1 MIPPVFRYG
10 GFRLFWFGIAFS
22 AIGTQATAAANL
34 WQIQDI
40 TDSTLA
46 VGVVSL
52 LQGIAVVFIGPLGG
66 GLADRWD
73 RRRLLQAAQASSL
86 LSSVLLAALTF
97 THHIAPLWI
106 YGAGTVVAVAAT
118 FDGPARQSLVPAVV
132 PREHVVDAFA
142 LLIPA
147 QQIARFAGPAIAGIL
162 IALWGAGAVYTFDVV
177 SYVALIVTL
186 AFIGFEKM
194 EPRIPQPLTHAVI
207 EGFQYVRGR
216 PLIWQLI
223 ALDIS
228 ATFFAAYRALLP
240 ALARDVFAVGAAG
253 YGILS
258 AAPAVGAIFG
268 SGTVYRL
275 RAMRRKG
282 VLVLAST
289 AAYALGA
296 AVLGYVPAFAVAV
309 GITAAL
315 GFFDA
320 IAQTI
325 RQAAVQLDTPDR
337 LRGRVTSVYQMASR
351 GGPALGQAQLGA
363 VAAAIGPAPA
373 LAIGGGLCLLYSAWL
388 ALTGTTVRRYEG

>member
-22 AIGTQATAAANL
+22 AIGTRATAAANL

-46 VGVVSL
+46 VGIVSL
-52 LQGIAVVFIGPLGG
+52 LEGIAVIFLGPLGG
-66 GLADRWD
+66 SLADRVD

-86 LSSVLLAALTF
+86 LSSVLLAVLTF

-106 YGAGTVVAVAAT
+106 YLAGTVVAAAAT

-132 PREHVVDAFA
+132 PRERVVDAFS

-147 QQIARFAGPAIAGIL
+147 QQLARFAGPAIAGIL
-162 IALWGAGAVYTFDVV
+162 IALWGAGAVYTFDVI
-177 SYVALIVTL
+177 SYVGLIITL

-194 EPRIPQPLTHAVI
+194 EPRIPQPLSAHII

-223 ALDIS
+223 ALDVS
-228 ATFFAAYRALLP
+228 ATFFAAYRVVLP

-253 YGILS
+253 YGLLS

-268 SGTVYRL
+268 SGIVYRL
-275 RAMRRKG
+275 RGMRRKG
-282 VLVLAST
+282 VLVLAATISY
-289 AAYALGA
+289 AACA
-296 AVLGYVPAFAVAV
+296 AILGYVPAFAIAV
-309 GITAAL
+309 VITGLL

-320 IAQTI
+320 VAQTV
-325 RQAAVQLDTPDR
+325 RQAVVQIETPDR

-363 VAAAIGPAPA
+363 VAAAVGAAPA
-373 LAIGGGLCLLYSAWL
+373 LAIGGVLCLAYSAWL
-388 ALTGTTVRRYEG
+388 ALTGTTVRDYRG

>member
-10 GFRLFWFGIAFS
+10 GFRLFWLGIAFS

-46 VGVVSL
+46 VGIVSL
-52 LQGIAVVFIGPLGG
+52 LQGISVIFLGPLGG

-97 THHIAPLWI
+97 THHIAPAWI
-106 YGAGTVVAVAAT
+106 YVAGTVVAAAAT

-132 PREHVVDAFA
+132 PKERVVDAFA

-147 QQIARFAGPAIAGIL
+147 QQLARFAGPAIAGIL

-177 SYVALIVTL
+177 TYVALIVTL
-186 AFIGFEKM
+186 GFIGFEKM
-194 EPRIPQPLTHAVI
+194 EPRVPQPLTHAIV
-207 EGFQYVRGR
+207 EGFEYVRGR

-223 ALDIS
+223 SLDVS
-228 ATFFAAYRALLP
+228 ATFFAAYRVVLP

-253 YGILS
+253 YGLLS

-268 SGTVYRL
+268 SGIVYRL
-275 RAMRRKG
+275 RTMRRKG
-282 VLVLAST
+282 VLVLAAT
-289 AAYALGA
+289 TAYAVCA
-296 AVLGYVPAFAVAV
+296 ALLGYVPAFAVAV
-309 GITAAL
+309 VVTAAL

-320 IAQTI
+320 VAQTI
-325 RQAAVQLDTPDR
+325 RQAVVQVETPDR

-363 VAAAIGPAPA
+363 VASVVGPQLGLAVGGA
-373 LAIGGGLCLLYSAWL
+373 LCFAYAAWL